1 MAKKATTQKAPAGAA
16 KSSKPPA
23 AVATGKTTTA
33 APDAPL
39 PQPSKPVRPTELG
52 DRDGSLMPVMLSCHL
67 GCFDVDCWPG
77 NGPDYVFARR
87 ICEPGPDGSYLS
99 ADWSGRAILFP
110 PIGVVDQDLK
120 DAIHKVDT
128 EAREYLLVLP
138 AGRFAT
144 NLIGGKVLED
154 WPGTR
159 EVRQVPYAGG
169 VIIAVGESIAEA
181 LHNAAALEIV

>member
-1 MAKKATTQKAPAGAA
+1 
-16 KSSKPPA
+16 
-23 AVATGKTTTA
+23 V
-33 APDAPL
+33 
-39 PQPSKPVRPTELG
+39 
-52 DRDGSLMPVMLSCHL
+52 
-67 GCFDVDCWPG
+67 
-77 NGPDYVFARR
+77 
-87 ICEPGPDGSYLS
+87 
-99 ADWSGRAILFP
+99 
-110 PIGVVDQDLK
+110 
-120 DAIHKVDT
+120 
-128 EAREYLLVLP
+128 VLP